1 MADTFPFVDEDGTW
15 IEILGQ
21 PAPVPISAPVPA
33 LFLDRDGVVV
43 VETHYLHEVEKTEL
57 ISGAGATIA
66 LANQQGVRVVMVTN
80 QGGIGRGLYGWA
92 EFEAVQNKIKAE
104 LAAQGARFDAIC
116 ACAHHPDG
124 LAPYAGDHNDRKPK
138 PGMLLKAARALEVDL
153 ARSWIV
159 GDMPTDMGAGRNGG
173 LAGGIHVNSGWPD
186 LRQKALAEARDN
198 FQVQG
203 SDSIAGVPGIIPL
216 LFD

>member
-1 MADTFPFVDEDGTW
+1 MSSSIHANTLACLLPSSAAGVADVVLNLYG
-15 IEILGQ
+15 ILGG
-21 PAPVPISAPVPA
+21 
-33 LFLDRDGVVV
+33 LG
-43 VETHYLHEVEKTEL
+43 
-57 ISGAGATIA
+57 G
-66 LANQQGVRVVMVTN
+66 LA
-80 QGGIGRGLYGWA
+80 GGIGRGLYGWA

-116 ACAHHPDG
+116 ACAHHPNG

-138 PGMLLKAARALEVDL
+138 PGMLLKAARALEIDL